1 MVRGVSCAEG
11 GVWTKFYIFPAYFS
25 FLMLWVLISVKNFFR
40 FFQFAFDEN
49 ESMNVVII
57 QSGSTFPRFKMSGLK
72 PAGIIKMY

>member
-1 MVRGVSCAEG
+1 MDQ
-11 GVWTKFYIFPAYFS
+11 ILYFS
-25 FLMLWVLISVKNFFR
+25 GLFSISYVLCNKCEKFFPV